1 MTRLLIIVAAS
12 LALSIA
18 AVLTYYLAKFHDF
31 LRIVDHPNARSL
43 HTHPTPV
50 TGGLALFGSGLITL
64 SLIHTLVPCPK
75 TLLWTYITASL
86 IAAIS
91 FLDDWRTLSAGYRL
105 LIHFIASLILLNHT
119 ELTIN
124 LSLLPIELNHIQPLS
139 FTLTL
144 LFIVWMINLYNFMD
158 GMDGFAAGMGLFGF
172 GSLAIL
178 GSLTGELTYT
188 LINLTIASSTAG
200 FLLFNF
206 PPAKI
211 FMGDTGASTLGFLA
225 ATLSLWGNQLGIF
238 PLEIALLIFSPFI
251 LDATL
256 TLFCRLFKG
265 EKIWLAHK
273 SHYYQQLVQSGWGHK
288 KTVLWEYTLM
298 ALCSLSAI
306 LGTLLFPSH
315 LPLLF
320 STWALIYTGLIY
332 GLTRK
337 LQNSSPP

>member
-1 MTRLLIIVAAS
+1 MTSLLIITAS

-18 AVLTYYLAKFHDF
+18 AVLTYYLAKFHHF

-64 SLIHTLVPCPK
+64 SLTHILIPCPEI
-75 TLLWTYITASL
+75 LLWTYITASL

-105 LIHFIASLILLNHT
+105 LAHFIASFILLNNT
-119 ELTIN
+119 DLTVN
-124 LSLLPIELNHIQPLS
+124 FSLLPIELNHSQPLS
-139 FTLTL
+139 FSLTL

-158 GMDGFAAGMGLFGF
+158 GMDGFAAGMALFGF

-178 GSLTGELTYT
+178 GSVTGELTYT
-188 LINLTIASSTAG
+188 LINLIIASATTG

-256 TLFCRLFKG
+256 TLFYRLFRR

-273 SHYYQQLVQSGWGHK
+273 SHYYQRLVQSGWGHK

-298 ALCSLSAI
+298 ALCSLSAVVI
-306 LGTLLFPSH
+306 TSLFPSQ

-320 STWALIYTGLIY
+320 GTWALIYTGLIY

-337 LQNSSPP
+337 LQNSIVP